1 MFYWRWLSDLLHGP
15 KTTTFPAQSDPH
27 IVSRG
32 EIHIQGTLNDETAP
46 IRRAMAIRHVDGGSC
61 NGCESELQL
70 LTSPD
75 YDFSRFGFSFTPS
88 PRHADILVVTGVIT
102 RPMVE
107 ILQHV
112 FEGMPSPKRVVA
124 LGQCAING
132 HVFAHA
138 PDVLGSLKNVLPL
151 TVEITGCPP
160 TPADILQ
167 GLLQAVETYPIQQGE
182 NQNERSA
189 LG

>member
-75 YDFSRFGFSFTPS
+75 YDFLGLVFLHAVSASCGHFGCDRCDYTP
-88 PRHADILVVTGVIT
+88 DG
-102 RPMVE
+102 
-107 ILQHV
+107 
-112 FEGMPSPKRVVA
+112 
-124 LGQCAING
+124 
-132 HVFAHA
+132 
-138 PDVLGSLKNVLPL
+138 
-151 TVEITGCPP
+151 
-160 TPADILQ
+160 
-167 GLLQAVETYPIQQGE
+167 
-182 NQNERSA
+182 
-189 LG
+189 